1 MINILRKVYIFLLL
15 LCVQVVTAQE
25 ISVAS
30 FRSLEND
37 LTANTYATMVKDRNG
52 EVSALI
58 KVVTPEKGFVF
69 DGGMAGI
76 VKTVQEAGEIWVYV
90 PHGIKRLSI
99 RHPKFGV
106 LRDFYFPEAIEKART
121 YELKLKINTPTQ
133 NHIQDTR
140 SSLLKFT
147 YQPSNAKIYIDN
159 VSCNP
164 ISEGLVSFMLS
175 YGIHTYRVEA
185 EGYIAE
191 EQTFT
196 VDEEQEER
204 TVALRKQTA
213 KLTLQSSV
221 AEGEIFLNGEQVGVG
236 EWTGELDARDYVAEV
251 RKQGYASRPDSF
263 SLFMGADTVI
273 TLLAE
278 MYNASLIVKSPYA
291 NGHIYVDGVYKGMNE
306 CSVELMAGEHIVE
319 LQLMSSGMVTT
330 ACQTDTI
337 LLVADEERVVEMTDP
352 QTYVGGFSIV
362 SEPSQCE
369 VYSNGAFIG
378 YTPIDISEVPMGN
391 HPVILCKEGYEP
403 KEFDVHIV
411 KDAQTNLTVK
421 LDVAGTFDVVIAD
434 TVRSAIGKEPLK
446 VTVNG
451 VDFTMIPVRGGD
463 YKEEQLSSYYIGET
477 EVTCELW
484 NAVLGG
490 KEYPYPYNLAPA
502 NGVDWY
508 ACQVFINA
516 LNCMTGKRFKM
527 PTVNQW
533 EYAAHGGTESKG
545 YIYSGGNNAT
555 RVAWYAENADGRVQ
569 QVKRK
574 HPNELGLYDMSGNVW
589 EWCSDFIVP
598 DKDTGVKKVIK
609 GGSINKREEA
619 LNPDL
624 GIMENASYRGFV
636 GLRLVLEE

>member
-58 KVVTPEKGFVF
+58 KVVTPEREFIF
-69 DGGMAGI
+69 EAGMTGI
-76 VKTVQEAGEIWVYV
+76 VKVKQEVGEIWVYV

-106 LRDFYFPEAIEKART
+106 LRDYYFPEAIEKART

-140 SSLLKFT
+140 SGLLKFA
-147 YQPSNAKIYIDN
+147 YQPSDAKVYIDN

-164 ISEGLVSFMLS
+164 ISEGVVSFMLS
-175 YGIHTYRVEA
+175 YGMHTYRVEA
-185 EGYIAE
+185 EGYVTE

-213 KLTLQSSV
+213 MLTLQSSV
-221 AEGEIFLNGEQVGVG
+221 AEGEIFLNGEQVGAG

-251 RKQGYASRPDSF
+251 RKRGYASRPDSF
-263 SLFMGADTVI
+263 SLSMGADTVI

-278 MYNASLIVKSPYA
+278 KYNASLNVKSPYA

-306 CSVELMAGEHIVE
+306 CFVELMAGEHVVE
-319 LQLMSSGMVTT
+319 LQLMSSSMVTT

-337 LLVADEERVVEMTDP
+337 LLAVDEERVVEMTDP
-352 QTYVGGFSIV
+352 QPYVGENCIV
-362 SEPSQCE
+362 SEPNQCE
-369 VYSNGAFIG
+369 VYYYGSFIG

-403 KEFDVHIV
+403 KEFDVHIG
-411 KDAQTNLTVK
+411 KDGQTNLTVK
-421 LDVAGTFDVVIAD
+421 LDVAGTSDVVIAD
-434 TVRSAIGKEPLK
+434 TVRHVIGKKPLK
-446 VTVNG
+446 VTANG
-451 VDFTMIPVRGGD
+451 VDFTMIPVQGGD
-463 YKEEQLSSYYIGET
+463 YKGEELSNYYIGET

-508 ACQVFINA
+508 ACQVFIKA
-516 LNCMTGKRFKM
+516 LNSLTGKQFKM

-533 EYAAHGGTESKG
+533 EYAAHGGKKSKG
-545 YIYSGGNNAT
+545 YIYSGSNNAAK
-555 RVAWYAENADGRVQ
+555 VAMYAENADGRVQ
-569 QVKRK
+569 QVKLMR
-574 HPNELGLYDMSGNVW
+574 PNELGLYDMSGNVW
-589 EWCSDFIVP
+589 EWCSDFIIP
-598 DKDTGVKKVIK
+598 DKDAGVKKVIK
-609 GGSINKREEA
+609 GGCINKRKEA
-619 LNPDL
+619 LIPDL
-624 GIMENASYRGFV
+624 NTMVNANYRGFV